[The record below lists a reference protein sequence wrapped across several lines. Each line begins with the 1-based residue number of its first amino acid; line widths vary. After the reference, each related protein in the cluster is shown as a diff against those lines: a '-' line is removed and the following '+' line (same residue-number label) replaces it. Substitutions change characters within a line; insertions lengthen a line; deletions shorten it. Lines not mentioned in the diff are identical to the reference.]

1 MSMMDYPSD
10 EALGSRWKWFVGF
23 GVVIAILG
31 LIALLNVA
39 DATLVTTVLVGFLL
53 VFGGI
58 AQIIAAFAA
67 ETGLGWR
74 ILMGILG
81 VLYILVGLDIIAD
94 PLQGAIV
101 LTLVIAVVLI
111 VDGIIRLFH
120 AITGPSGH
128 KLLNGSIGVIDILLG
143 LWLWTGIP
151 ISGLAIGFF
160 VGIQLLMAGIL
171 WIALGWMARPKTQ
184 ASAPSSAA

>member
-1 MSMMDYPSD
+1 MSFVDYPSD
-10 EALGSRWKWFVGF
+10 
-23 GVVIAILG
+23 
-31 LIALLNVA
+31 
-39 DATLVTTVLVGFLL
+39 TVLVGFLL

-58 AQIIAAFAA
+58 AQIIAAFAT

-74 ILMGILG
+74 ILMGVLG
-81 VLYILVGLDIIAD
+81 VLYILVGIDIIAD
-94 PLQGAIV
+94 PLAGAIL
-101 LTLVIAVVLI
+101 LTIVIAIVLI

-128 KLLNGSIGVIDILLG
+128 KLLNGTIGVIDIVLG

-171 WIALGWMARPKTQ
+171 WIALGWMARPKSQ
-184 ASAPSSAA
+184 AAAPPSAA

>member
-1 MSMMDYPSD
+1 MSFMDYPSD
-10 EALGSRWKWFVGF
+10 DAISSRWKWFVGI

-31 LIALLNVA
+31 LIALMNVA
-39 DATLVTTVLVGFLL
+39 DATLVTTVLVGFML

-58 AQIIAAFAA
+58 AQIIAAFAT
-67 ETGLGWR
+67 ETGMGWR
-74 ILMGILG
+74 ILMGVLG

-94 PLQGAIV
+94 PLRGAIA
-101 LTLVIAVVLI
+101 LTLVIAIVLI
-111 VDGIIRLFH
+111 ADGIIRLYH

-128 KLLNGSIGVIDILLG
+128 KLLNGTIGVVDILLG
-143 LWLWTGIP
+143 FWLWTGIP

-171 WIALGWMARPKTQ
+171 WAALGWMARPRPEAT
-184 ASAPSSAA
+184 APPSAA

>member
-1 MSMMDYPSD
+1 MSLMDYPTD
-10 EALGSRWKWFVGF
+10 EALSSRWKWFVGF

-39 DATLVTTVLVGFLL
+39 DATLVTTILVGFLL

-101 LTLVIAVVLI
+101 LTLVIAIVLI

-128 KLLNGSIGVIDILLG
+128 KLLNGTIGVIDILLG

-171 WIALGWMARPKTQ
+171 WIALGWMARPKSQ
-184 ASAPSSAA
+184 ASAPPSAA

>member
-1 MSMMDYPSD
+1 MSFVDYPTD
-10 EALGSRWKWFVGF
+10 EELAGRWKWFVGI
-23 GVVIAILG
+23 GAVVAILG

-39 DATLVTTVLVGFLL
+39 SATLVTTVFVGFLM

-58 AQIIAAFAA
+58 AQIIGAFAA
-67 ETGLGWR
+67 NTGLGWR
-74 ILMGILG
+74 ILMGIIG
-81 VLYILVGLDIIAD
+81 VLYVLVGIELIAE
-94 PLQGAIV
+94 PLRGTIL
-101 LTLVIAVVLI
+101 LTVVIAIVLI

-128 KLLNGSIGVIDILLG
+128 KLLNGTVGVIDILLG
-143 LWLWTGIP
+143 LWLWTSIP

-171 WIALGWMARPKTQ
+171 FIALGWMARPKSQ
-184 ASAPSSAA
+184 PSAPSAA

>member
-1 MSMMDYPSD
+1 MDYPTD
-10 EALGSRWKWFVGF
+10 EALSSRWKWFVGF

-39 DATLVTTVLVGFLL
+39 DATLVTTILVGFLL
-53 VFGGI
+53 LFGGI

-74 ILMGILG
+74 ILMGVLG

-94 PLQGAIV
+94 PLRGAIV
-101 LTLVIAVVLI
+101 LTVVIAIVLI

-128 KLLNGSIGVIDILLG
+128 KLLNGTIGVIDILLG

-171 WIALGWMARPKTQ
+171 WIALGWMARPKSQ
-184 ASAPSSAA
+184 ASAPPSAA

>member
-1 MSMMDYPSD
+1 MSLMDYPTD
-10 EALGSRWKWFVGF
+10 EALSSRWKWFVGF

-81 VLYILVGLDIIAD
+81 VLYIVVGLDIIAD
-94 PLQGAIV
+94 PLRGAIL
-101 LTLVIAVVLI
+101 LTVVIAIVLI

-128 KLLNGSIGVIDILLG
+128 KLLNGTIGVIDILLG

-171 WIALGWMARPKTQ
+171 WIALGWMARPKSQ
-184 ASAPSSAA
+184 ASAPPSAA

>member
-1 MSMMDYPSD
+1 MDYPTD
-10 EALGSRWKWFVGF
+10 EAISSRWKWFVGL
-23 GVVIAILG
+23 GIVIAILG
-31 LIALLNVA
+31 LIALMNVA

-81 VLYILVGLDIIAD
+81 VLYILVGIDIIAD
-94 PLQGAIV
+94 PLAGAV
-101 LTLVIAVVLI
+101 AVTVVVGIVLI
-111 VDGIIRLFH
+111 VDGVIRLFH

-128 KLLNGSIGVIDILLG
+128 KLLNGTIGVIDLLLG
-143 LWLWTGIP
+143 FWLMTNIP
-151 ISGLAIGFF
+151 ITALAIGFF

-171 WIALGWMARPKTQ
+171 WAALGWMARPKPQ
-184 ASAPSSAA
+184 AAAPTSAA